1 MGATQKPSA
10 NSTALAA
17 ECMLEDK
24 FERAANNF
32 VINSAAA
39 RKQIV

>member
-1 MGATQKPSA
+1 MGAIQKPSA
-10 NSTALAA
+10 SSTALAA
-17 ECMLEDK
+17 ESILEDK

-32 VINSAAA
+32 VIYSAAA